1 MIIAF
6 VKFKIPS
13 DLDDTILKEKFIETS
28 PIYKDTKGLIRKN
41 YISDTEKNIAGGVYC
56 FDTRDN
62 AEKWFDAERIAWI
75 TDRYSPPEIEYFENP
90 VTVDNKMNEVVS

>member
-28 PIYKDTKGLIRKN
+28 PIYKDTKGLIRKII
-41 YISDTEKNIAGGVYC
+41 YQTPKKYCWWRYC

-90 VTVDNKMNEVVS
+90 VTIDNKINEVVS